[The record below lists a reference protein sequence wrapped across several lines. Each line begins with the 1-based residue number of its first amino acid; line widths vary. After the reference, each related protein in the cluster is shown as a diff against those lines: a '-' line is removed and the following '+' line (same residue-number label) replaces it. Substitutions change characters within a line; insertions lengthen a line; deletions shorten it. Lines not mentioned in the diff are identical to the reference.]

1 VLYCPSILNNVAKDA
16 KYHEITNMSC
26 ILLTFFITKTVEK
39 LKKTSKR
46 KNVARIT
53 NAKHFFT
60 SLLYQIKH
68 LLLLV
73 TKYDN
78 DNG

>member
-39 LKKTSKR
+39 LKKNLKKEKRGKNNKR
-46 KNVARIT
+46 KALFHISALPDKT
-53 NAKHFFT
+53 F
-60 SLLYQIKH
+60 
-68 LLLLV
+68 V
-73 TKYDN
+73 TVGDKI
-78 DNG
+78 